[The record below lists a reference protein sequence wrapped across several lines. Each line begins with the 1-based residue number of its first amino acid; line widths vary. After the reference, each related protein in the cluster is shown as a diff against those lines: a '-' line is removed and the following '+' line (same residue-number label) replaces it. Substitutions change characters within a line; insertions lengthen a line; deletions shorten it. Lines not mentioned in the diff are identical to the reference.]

1 MAATHFSGPVV
12 SDNGFVGSLLATP
25 VLLPN
30 SDLALTAEANAGR
43 INITP
48 DVSADRTYTLPAP
61 SAGLYFQF
69 VYGGSAADGHDF
81 IISTGANARF
91 FKGNITFLD
100 SDAGAAG
107 DEVVPVF
114 PNGST
119 HSKLQVNLPEAAQ
132 IHVLG
137 IDGTNWQIWGTV
149 TSTTAPA
156 FATQ

>member
-1 MAATHFSGPVV
+1 MARTTFSGPVA
-12 SDNGFVGSLLATP
+12 SDNGFIGSMLTTP

-30 SDLALTAEANAGR
+30 TDLALTAAANSGR
-43 INITP
+43 INVTP

-69 VYGGSAADGHDF
+69 VYGGGAADGHDF
-81 IISTGANARF
+81 IISTGANANF

-100 SDAGAAG
+100 SDAGSAG

-114 PNGST
+114 PNGTT

-137 IDGTNWQIWGTV
+137 IDSTNWQIWGTV
-149 TSTTAPA
+149 TSVTVPA